1 MAMPDS
7 RYPYGLKLMI
17 NDYPYAIDGL
27 EIWAA
32 IETWVTE
39 YYSFYYPS
47 DETVKNDTEIQS
59 WWSEVKNEGHDNLR
73 KEPWWPEMNTL
84 AEITQAYTIIIW
96 IASAFHVAVNFG
108 QYLYIGYLPNRP
120 TVSHRFMPEP
130 GTKEYD
136 KLENNP
142 DLAFLKTITA
152 QFQTLLGVSLIE
164 VLSRHATDEIYLGK
178 RDTAEWTIDDEPLAT
193 FERFGK
199 KLVEIDSRIMETN
212 NDINLKNRV
221 GSMKVPYT
229 LLYPNTSDY
238 SREGGLTGKGIPN
251 SISI

>member
-1 MAMPDS
+1 MAVPDS
-7 RYPYGLKLMI
+7 GYPYGLKLMI
-17 NDYPYAIDGL
+17 NDYPYAIVGL

-59 WWSEVKNEGHDNLR
+59 WWSEKRTMVAGDEHISHL
-73 KEPWWPEMNTL
+73 
-84 AEITQAYTIIIW
+84 TQAYTIIIW
-96 IASAFHVAVNFG
+96 IASAFHVAVNFR

-164 VLSRHATDEIYLGK
+164 VLSMHATDEIYLGQ

-212 NDINLKNRV
+212 NDIKLKNRV